1 MTARIGRS
9 LRAHAACVL
18 MALAVPPLCC
28 AAPPTPAELTKLC
41 TDAEDQ
47 AHCGRLVEARR
58 LPALKKVATREGD
71 ELRIALMPVGLAVF
85 RDAVNIIGARTYAV
99 WDYIED
105 LEVVVLFATDGDRS
119 EFWIVQRRGGGEF
132 RLPSEP
138 VLAPGHKRFATA
150 DFCADACGNELAIWR
165 IDDTG
170 VRKELAWKPA
180 ETWSDAGVAWKGAE
194 ALSVEYTSGRDS
206 TPRTIERRINDA
218 TWTRVR

>member
-1 MTARIGRS
+1 
-9 LRAHAACVL
+9 
-18 MALAVPPLCC
+18 
-28 AAPPTPAELTKLC
+28 
-41 TDAEDQ
+41 
-47 AHCGRLVEARR
+47 
-58 LPALKKVATREGD
+58 
-71 ELRIALMPVGLAVF
+71 MPVGLAVF

-150 DFCADACGNELAIWR
+150 DFCAEACGNELAIWR

>member
-1 MTARIGRS
+1 
-9 LRAHAACVL
+9 
-18 MALAVPPLCC
+18 
-28 AAPPTPAELTKLC
+28 
-41 TDAEDQ
+41 
-47 AHCGRLVEARR
+47 
-58 LPALKKVATREGD
+58 
-71 ELRIALMPVGLAVF
+71 
-85 RDAVNIIGARTYAV
+85 
-99 WDYIED
+99 
-105 LEVVVLFATDGDRS
+105 
-119 EFWIVQRRGGGEF
+119 VQRRGGGEF

-138 VLAPGHKRFATA
+138 VLSPGHKRFATA

-180 ETWSDAGVAWKGAE
+180 ETWTDAGVAWKGAE